1 MGRSG
6 GGRSGG
12 GRSGGFSGGGRSFG
26 GFSGGGGRGRSFG
39 GGFGGFGRRGPM
51 PRPPMRGGSGSS
63 FWPFLTGMSLGR
75 MFSRSVSAPAEVSDA
90 PSAGRRGQAGCS
102 LGGCLGLAAACIIVV
117 LLFSLLGSVS
127 SCDSSF
133 SNGIAASTVEREAL
147 PAGTAQT
154 TPRHVTDEDGGWI
167 SDINVFE
174 SGMDTFADLTGV
186 EPYVYI
192 LPNGSVTSTAEL
204 GSIAR
209 ATYDELFDDE
219 AHFLLV
225 FCDDGAGSFNCGYAV
240 GSQAKTIMDDEAIG
254 ILADYLDRYYQDMSL
269 SEEEIF
275 SKAFADTAERI
286 MTKTVSPLAYI
297 VPGVVVVVV
306 AVLAYAGVKR
316 YRASKEREAKRVQE
330 ILDTPLETFGDADI
344 DERAKKYQR
353 SSEDDESS

>member
-26 GFSGGGGRGRSFG
+26 GFSGGGGGGRSFG
-39 GGFGGFGRRGPM
+39 GGFGHRGPA
-51 PRPPMRGGSGSS
+51 PRPSMGGGSGSS
-63 FWPFLTGMSLGR
+63 FWPFLAGMSLGR
-75 MFSRSVSAPAEVSDA
+75 SFSRRSAA
-90 PSAGRRGQAGCS
+90 PVAPPGGPVATQRSSGGCS
-102 LGGCLGLAAACIIVV
+102 LGGCLGLVAAFIV
-117 LLFSLLGSVS
+117 LALMFSLLGSAS
-127 SCDSSF
+127 SCGSSF
-133 SNGIAASTVEREAL
+133 SSDIAASTVAREAL
-147 PAGTAQT
+147 PDGAAQT
-154 TPRHVTDEDGGWI
+154 TSRHVTDEDGDWI
-167 SDINVFE
+167 SDANTFE
-174 SGMDTFADLTGV
+174 SGMRTFADLTGV

-209 ATYDELFDDE
+209 AAYDELFDDE

-240 GSQAKTIMDDEAIG
+240 GSQAKTVMDDEAIG

-286 MTKTVSPLAYI
+286 MTKTTSPLAYI
-297 VPGVVVVVV
+297 VPGVVIIVV
-306 AVLAYAGVKR
+306 AAIAYTGVKR
-316 YRASKEREAKRVQE
+316 YRASKEREAERMQE
-330 ILDTPLETFGDADI
+330 IYDTPLETFGDTDM
-344 DERAKKYQR
+344 DERAKKYQQ
-353 SSEDDESS
+353 SSEDDTNA

>member
-39 GGFGGFGRRGPM
+39 GGFGRRGPA
-51 PRPPMRGGSGSS
+51 PRPPMGGGSGSS

-192 LPNGSVTSTAEL
+192 LPNGSVTSTA
-204 GSIAR
+204 
-209 ATYDELFDDE
+209 
-219 AHFLLV
+219 
-225 FCDDGAGSFNCGYAV
+225 
-240 GSQAKTIMDDEAIG
+240 
-254 ILADYLDRYYQDMSL
+254 
-269 SEEEIF
+269 
-275 SKAFADTAERI
+275 
-286 MTKTVSPLAYI
+286 
-297 VPGVVVVVV
+297 
-306 AVLAYAGVKR
+306 
-316 YRASKEREAKRVQE
+316 
-330 ILDTPLETFGDADI
+330 
-344 DERAKKYQR
+344 
-353 SSEDDESS
+353 